1 MTAAQAP
8 AEAPRRLP
16 RDTGLAGLYAGA
28 LRHLAGR
35 AARSVGRRL
44 YCFALCPCST
54 APAAETEE
62 PTAAERA
69 SRARHPSS
77 WPVHSAPGLVLNVYP
92 PGDPR

>member
-1 MTAAQAP
+1 MP

-16 RDTGLAGLYAGA
+16 RDSGLPGLYAGA

-35 AARSVGRRL
+35 AARTVAAAVRRAADL
-44 YCFALCPCST
+44 LDPADT
-54 APAAETEE
+54 A
-62 PTAAERA
+62 TAAFYQEALTAAQRA

-77 WPVHSAPGLVLNVYP
+77 WPVHPAPGLVVNVYP